1 MAQAHPIRSVCVY
14 CGSSAGV
21 DPAHVSVA
29 TELGEVLAA
38 AGVKLVYG
46 GASVGVMGALANAVL
61 AAGGEAVGVLP
72 RGLFRREVAHTGL
85 TELHEVG
92 SMHER
97 KQLMFDLAD
106 AFVALPGGLGT
117 LEELAEVTTWA
128 QLGIHGKP
136 IAVLDVG
143 GFWTPLLDFLDSLVV
158 EGFLPEASRQLIL
171 QVEQVDRLLDALA
184 AYQPP
189 PSEGGLTP
197 EEI

>member
-1 MAQAHPIRSVCVY
+1 MGVIGSVCVY
-14 CGSSAGV
+14 CGSSPGV
-21 DPAHVSVA
+21 DPRHVEVA
-29 TELGEVLAA
+29 AELGRVLAA
-38 AGVKLVYG
+38 AGVRLVYG
-46 GASVGVMGALANAVL
+46 GGSVGVMGALADAVL
-61 AAGGEAVGVLP
+61 AEGGRVVGVLP
-72 RGLFRREVAHTGL
+72 RGLFRREVAHQGL

-128 QLGIHGKP
+128 QLGIHAKP

-158 EGFLPEASRQLIL
+158 EGFLPETSRQLIL
-171 QVEQVDRLLDALA
+171 QVEAVDRLLDALA
-184 AYQPP
+184 AYEPRP
-189 PSEGGLTP
+189 AESALTP
-197 EEI
+197 DEM